1 MVKKA
6 QQHCKSVGNKYTLSK
21 LNLEDNNIGVEG
33 ATAIAKALETN
44 TTLSKL
50 DLRGNNIGDE
60 GATAIAKA
68 LETNTTLS
76 SLNLTWNNIGK
87 EAKRVLKNIQTH
99 KREGT
104 NGYKKVEGFSI
115 T

>member
-1 MVKKA
+1 MT
-6 QQHCKSVGNKYTLSK
+6 N
-21 LNLEDNNIGVEG
+21 G

-50 DLRGNNIGDE
+50 YLNYNNNIGDE
-60 GATAIAKA
+60 AK
-68 LETNTTLS
+68 T
-76 SLNLTWNNIGK
+76 
-87 EAKRVLKNIQTH
+87 VLKNIRKY

-115 T
+115 RI

>member
-1 MVKKA
+1 K
-6 QQHCKSVGNKYTLSK
+6 
-21 LNLEDNNIGVEG
+21 IGDEG

-44 TTLSKL
+44 ATLSKL
-50 DLRGNNIGDE
+50 DLRSNNIGDE

-76 SLNLTWNNIGK
+76 YLYLQENNIGK
-87 EAKRVLKNIQTH
+87 EAKTVLKNIQTH

-104 NGYKKVEGFSI
+104 NGYKKVKGFSI
-115 T
+115 ATIY